1 MRFIGLLLTKH
12 CLVEYWF
19 VGAGNHI
26 NLFRQ
31 KTLRI
36 QNLNDFMTI
45 NRQTNKNQPLTKK
58 LGDASLTLRSIN
70 FCFTIVLQL
79 SGRRNSSHQK
89 FSQTMDVEVINEN
102 LMLDIYGFSGIA
114 VNKDYV
120 GTAFK
125 LMDKMW
131 QIVKSNN
138 LKNKGLNIWVY
149 EQNEKVFAGVE
160 LNDIPE
166 HGIGLEQKS
175 ITLTKYAYY
184 KHVGSYNLIKQVGQ
198 NMSDELK

>member
-1 MRFIGLLLTKH
+1 MR
-12 CLVEYWF
+12 VQ
-19 VGAGNHI
+19 VVQI
-26 NLFRQ
+26 NEA
-31 KTLRI
+31 
-36 QNLNDFMTI
+36 D
-45 NRQTNKNQPLTKK
+45 
-58 LGDASLTLRSIN
+58 
-70 FCFTIVLQL
+70 
-79 SGRRNSSHQK
+79 
-89 FSQTMDVEVINEN
+89 EN

-114 VNKDYV
+114 VNKDYA

-166 HGIGLEQKS
+166 HDIGLEQKS

-198 NMSDELK
+198 NMRDELKSKGFETIFPYIEIYGHWTNDETKLETELLMCLK